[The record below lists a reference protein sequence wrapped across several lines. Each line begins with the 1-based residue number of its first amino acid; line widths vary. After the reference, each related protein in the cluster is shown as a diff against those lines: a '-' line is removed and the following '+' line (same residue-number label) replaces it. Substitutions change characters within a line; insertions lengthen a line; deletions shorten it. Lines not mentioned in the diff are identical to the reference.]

1 VICLNLALTAPVG
14 AIHESFRNIHRSKH
28 GGINGTTYKK
38 IFIRTISRWVDNGLN
53 PIEGCVSLILK

>member
-14 AIHESFRNIHRSKH
+14 AIHEGFRDIRRSKH

-38 IFIRTISRWVDNGLN
+38 IFIRTISRWEDNGLN
-53 PIEGCVSLILK
+53 PIEGCVSLTFK